1 MSPTTVQSPR
11 PESDLPSRERP
22 AAAEA
27 IAGGSS
33 QQEEKTREVRL
44 GLVLYGG
51 VSLAI
56 YINGVVREFF
66 RAVRGQGV
74 YRLAKVLTDSDVV
87 VDIISGTSAG
97 GINGILLAYAICNN
111 RDFAD
116 SATLWRRD
124 GSIRDLLG
132 DPFRRDWRRM
142 SLLDSEGYYQPALE
156 AAFKYMGPY
165 VPEAGEEP
173 SDVNQLDL
181 FVTGTD
187 VDGSVYTRF
196 DDAGHP
202 IDVKDHRTVFL
213 LKHRKDRKEPFNPR
227 PRDLSPKAA
236 PLYEAS
242 THEALAKL
250 ARITSCFP
258 AAFAPVRVRLHEKG
272 DRSEGPVFSADALL
286 QEWGRMGKEAC
297 FLDGGILDNKPFTHA
312 LDAIFAHSADRA
324 VDRKLLYV
332 EPDPEC
338 FRPHDAASEPDFIQ
352 AVVASLI
359 GIPGYES
366 ISEDL
371 KTLAQHNSNV
381 ERYRRIIAE
390 SEPAAINSDTPYPTT
405 AERQA
410 LPRGP
415 GQKLYE
421 RSRLVALSERVM
433 QGVLR
438 KDGRNDVLEIDE
450 RQVAA
455 ELIRSFDDTFRE
467 GSAGKAS
474 VMKPQAFFREFDVY
488 YRQRRVHQANDRI
501 YDLLH
506 PDSATQVDRAA
517 LSAKHRLVWQACN
530 RLLKLLDLI
539 RAALETVMDEVPI
552 QWKGRSAIDI
562 WVDVRVMLRALL
574 DEADPFTSL
583 PRVYSAGEEGSDSAW
598 LDLSTLNAF
607 RQEIFSRARGLVEE
621 WQKPLASQDPALRAK
636 WKEYAA
642 LERPQGSRNVLT
654 RCDEYARQ
662 IMGQHLHEDDPVRM
676 VYEQF
681 EALDELLFP
690 IELAAGLRTKRAI
703 ETVRIS
709 PRDATKGFSQQGFS
723 DKVAGDAFYH
733 FGGFFKRSWRSND
746 ILWGRLDGLCQL
758 VECLLPPDRLR
769 QVVESESLR
778 QAIRG
783 RLYEDYAAKKWR
795 PEFDPA
801 TLFPHGGRGTRERL
815 GVWLH
820 QLVSDDS
827 SERAQ
832 ALDAFGAGP
841 ASPAQSST
849 PIQSLLIEAAQLE
862 VIHGELPNVISDSI
876 EEQAEWR
883 QVPVREDARRRIPQ
897 GPSSG
902 GSVPVE
908 SWLFKPLDPEVNPF
922 VSIVAAAERMREAMG
937 GLAGQEDAAN
947 TPRETALGKFF
958 VNSYRVGAE
967 RLTRDVPPLVLLEIL
982 AVALLA
988 VRDCMLT
995 AFGERGERLR
1005 GNPIYRLTLSLP
1017 LRVFHLLVFGWR
1029 RAQGRR
1035 AVFRVIAGLA
1045 LLTVGFCGWKLV
1057 TGVSLTYQ
1065 GDGVPW
1071 TLLALTGGALLIL
1084 TFQALIGYYGQLRDG
1099 EHAAPVS
1106 LTMTRTEPDSWLDAA
1121 MTAECRVR
1129 EERRQ
1134 VEVVLRGFTVGLR
1147 NPEAQADGVTLSA
1160 LRVGLEVIRGGAD
1173 AGPTSQGDLIAQSRW
1188 RRIRRVVGAD
1198 RREVIGS
1205 PRFVIDLPEGARLE
1219 QLGLVVLLEQESGPR
1234 DWRRLWRRRQFVSRV
1249 RGRRRLRD
1257 TTPIAR

>member
-1 MSPTTVQSPR
+1 MSPISVQSPG
-11 PESDLPSRERP
+11 PETDLPTRERP
-22 AAAEA
+22 AATRAGEA
-27 IAGGSS
+27 GSA
-33 QQEEKTREVRL
+33 QQEKTREVRL

-51 VSLAI
+51 VSLAV
-56 YINGVVREFF
+56 YINGVVHEFF
-66 RAVRGQGV
+66 RAVRGRGV
-74 YRLAKVLTDSDVV
+74 YRLTKLLTDSDVV

-124 GSIRDLLG
+124 GSISDLLG

-165 VPEAGEEP
+165 IPEAGEEG
-173 SDVNQLDL
+173 SEVNELDL

-187 VDGSVYTRF
+187 VDGNVSTRF

-202 IDVKDHRTVFL
+202 IDVKDHRTIFL

-227 PRDLSPKAA
+227 PRGIPVKAA
-236 PLYEAS
+236 VLHEAS

-258 AAFAPVRVRLHEKG
+258 AAFAPVRVRRQEKG
-272 DRSEGPVFSADALL
+272 EGVEGELVSADALL
-286 QEWGRMGKEAC
+286 QQWGKLGKEAC
-297 FLDGGILDNKPFTHA
+297 FLDGGVLDNKPFSYA
-312 LDAIFAHSADRA
+312 LDAIFARSADRA

-338 FRPHDAASEPDFIQ
+338 FRQHDAASEPDFIQ

-381 ERYRRIIAE
+381 ERYRRLIAE
-390 SEPAAINSDTPYPTT
+390 CEPAAAHSDGPIPTT
-405 AERQA
+405 AERA
-410 LPRGP
+410 ASPAP
-415 GQKLYE
+415 GRKLYE
-421 RSRLVALSERVM
+421 SSRLVALSERVM
-433 QGVLR
+433 RGLLR
-438 KDGRNDVLEIDE
+438 KDGRDDVLEADE

-455 ELIRSFDDTFRE
+455 QLIQSFDNTFRE
-467 GSAGKAS
+467 GSAGEPP
-474 VMKPQAFFREFDVY
+474 VMKPYLFFREFDVY
-488 YRQRRVHQANDRI
+488 YRQRRVQQANYRI

-506 PDSATQVDRAA
+506 PVAATQVDRGA
-517 LSAKHRLVWQACN
+517 LSATHRVVWQACN
-530 RLLKLLDLI
+530 RLLKLLDLV
-539 RAALETVMDEVPI
+539 RAALEMVVDEVPI
-552 QWKGRSAIDI
+552 QWKGRTAVVI
-562 WVDVRVMLRALL
+562 WRDVQVVMRALL
-574 DEADPFTSL
+574 DEAEPFISL
-583 PRVYSAGEEGSDSAW
+583 PATYSAGEEGFDSTW
-598 LDLSTLNAF
+598 LDASTLNGF
-607 RQEIFSRARGLVEE
+607 REEIFKRARHLIEE
-621 WQKPLASQDPALRAK
+621 WPKPPASQDPVLRAK
-636 WKEYAA
+636 CEQYAA
-642 LERPQGSRNVLT
+642 VERPKGSRNVLT
-654 RCDEYARQ
+654 HCDEYARQ

-690 IELAAGLRTKRAI
+690 IELASGLHTKRVI

-709 PRDATKGFSQQGFS
+709 PRDATKGFSRQGFS

-758 VECLLPPDRLR
+758 VECLLPADRLR
-769 QVVESESLR
+769 QVVENETLR
-778 QAIRG
+778 QSIRD
-783 RLYEDYAAKKWR
+783 RLCQDYAEKKWR

-801 TLFPHGGRGTRERL
+801 TLFPHAGKGSRERL
-815 GVWLH
+815 GTWLH
-820 QLVSDDS
+820 QLVSDDAS
-827 SERAQ
+827 VRRQ
-832 ALDAFGAGP
+832 ALEALGADS
-841 ASPAQSST
+841 ASPAQSSAS
-849 PIQSLLIEAAQLE
+849 IQNLLIEAAQLE
-862 VIHGELPNVISDSI
+862 VIYDELPHVISDSI
-876 EEQAEWR
+876 EEPAEWR
-883 QVPVREDARRRIPQ
+883 QVPVRDDARWRIPKRES
-897 GPSSG
+897 PV

-908 SWLFKPLDPEVNPF
+908 SWLFKPLDPQVNPF

-937 GLAGQEDAAN
+937 GLTGQEDTAN
-947 TPRETALGKFF
+947 APRETALGKFF

-1005 GNPIYRLTLSLP
+1005 GNLLYRLTMSLP

-1029 RAQGRR
+1029 RARR
-1035 AVFRVIAGLA
+1035 RYLAFTVVGGLA
-1045 LLTVGFCGWKLV
+1045 CLALVVCAWKLLTGV
-1057 TGVSLTYQ
+1057 TLTYQ

-1071 TLLALTGGALLIL
+1071 WLFTLAGGALLIL
-1084 TFQALIGYYGQLRDG
+1084 AFQAVILRYARLRFG
-1099 EHAAPVS
+1099 EYAAPLT
-1106 LTMTRTEPDSWLDAA
+1106 LTMTRTKPDSWLDAA
-1121 MTAECRVR
+1121 LTAECRVR

-1134 VEVVLRGFTVGLR
+1134 IEVVLRGFTVGLR
-1147 NPEAQADGVTLSA
+1147 QPEEHASGVTLTS
-1160 LRVGLEVIRGGAD
+1160 LRVGLEVHPGDGE
-1173 AGPTSQGDLIAQSRW
+1173 AGPTTGTDLIARSQRCKV
-1188 RRIRRVVGAD
+1188 RRVVGAD

-1205 PRFVIDLPEGARLE
+1205 PRFVIDLPAGAQLE
-1219 QLGLVVLLEQESGPR
+1219 QLRLVVLLDQESGLR
-1234 DWRRLWRRRQFVSRV
+1234 DWRRVWRRPRQVSRV
-1249 RGRRRLRD
+1249 HSRRGLRE
-1257 TTPIAR
+1257 TTPSAR